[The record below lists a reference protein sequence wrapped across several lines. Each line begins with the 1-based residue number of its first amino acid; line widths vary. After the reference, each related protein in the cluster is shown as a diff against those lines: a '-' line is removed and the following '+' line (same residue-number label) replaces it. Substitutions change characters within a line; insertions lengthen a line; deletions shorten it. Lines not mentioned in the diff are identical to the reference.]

1 MHQQSPESRHEIG
14 SEARFPAKHHIAR
27 DGPCQAAVVNGEG
40 LGALHSAAYRVEQEV
55 VVGYRGSTHSIRGLK
70 GELRIVDDDEQVVA
84 HQVSGAE
91 QPRTGL
97 QVPLGR

>member
-1 MHQQSPESRHEIG
+1 MSFGCISNPRRRVTRSGAKLG
-14 SEARFPAKHHIAR
+14 S
-27 DGPCQAAVVNGEG
+27 VNGEG
-40 LGALHSAAYRVEQEV
+40 LGALHSVAYRVEQEV
-55 VVGYRGSTHSIRGLK
+55 VVGYRGSTHPIRGLK